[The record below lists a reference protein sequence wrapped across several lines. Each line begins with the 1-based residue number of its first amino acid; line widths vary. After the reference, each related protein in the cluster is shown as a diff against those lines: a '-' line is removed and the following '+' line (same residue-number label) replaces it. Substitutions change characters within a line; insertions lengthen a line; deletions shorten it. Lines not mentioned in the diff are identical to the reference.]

1 MTEDRDESGN
11 DRISEF
17 NRRREPNL
25 NNRGKTLRQIVQ
37 TLRDMQDN
45 NKNKAC
51 IQSEFQ
57 KSGAEKILEESN
69 IRKLP

>member
-37 TLRDMQDN
+37 TLRDLQDN

-51 IQSEFQ
+51 I
-57 KSGAEKILEESN
+57 
-69 IRKLP
+69 